1 MDVSLFILQRNQW
14 REKGKKV
21 PEINAERLSMTFMA
35 RSLPLLIYFKQ
46 KCSIKRRQV
55 YLNIMIIINIHNSF

>member
-46 KCSIKRRQV
+46 KCSIKRR
-55 YLNIMIIINIHNSF
+55 